1 MLKDLLFF
9 SPTFLISYLL
19 VSKFLKNT
27 SLISS
32 ILIYIN
38 KKTKTSILALL
49 ILISILLITLH
60 LKDSFITNT
69 ILNKL
74 VTGFTIGF
82 MASLISL
89 LKPNEAY

>member
-1 MLKDLLFF
+1 MLKDVLFF

-27 SLISS
+27 SLIAS
-32 ILIYIN
+32 ILSDIN

-49 ILISILLITLH
+49 ILILILLITLH
-60 LKDSFITNT
+60 LKDSFITNA

-74 VTGFTIGF
+74 ATGFTIGF
-82 MASLISL
+82 MTSLISL

>member
-27 SLISS
+27 SLIAS
-32 ILIYIN
+32 ILSYIN
-38 KKTKTSILALL
+38 KKTILALL

>member
-27 SLISS
+27 SLIAS
-32 ILIYIN
+32 ILSYIN

-49 ILISILLITLH
+49 ILISILLITPH